1 MFAGNLFLV
10 SNTILCLA
18 NIYNHIEQGP
28 DQPADKVDPSFFV
41 LFCYS
46 MPPKRCSTFVNE
58 RTGLPYNIISEKELE
73 KIVSVSIRND
83 LFRSQ
88 EVGLS

>member
-1 MFAGNLFLV
+1 
-10 SNTILCLA
+10 
-18 NIYNHIEQGP
+18 
-28 DQPADKVDPSFFV
+28 
-41 LFCYS
+41 
-46 MPPKRCSTFVNE
+46 MPPKICSTFVNE
-58 RTGLPYNIISEKELE
+58 RKGLPNNIISEKELE